1 MKSGRSGPNRRTFLA
16 GVAPLFVLNTQTAER
31 IGTGMIGIGNRGS
44 LLLTTALAEPR
55 AKVVALCDTKPDRL
69 DKAATA
75 AAADR
80 PATFSDYRR
89 LLERKDVGA
98 VFIATPCDLH
108 AEMTIAALQA
118 GKHVYCEKPL
128 ATTPEAVA
136 SVLRAARAAHTTL
149 MVGLQRH
156 SDPGLREVIAKIH
169 QGVAGK
175 IVFIQAQRHA
185 PEDFPASGSSADSIL
200 DAKRSGDAIVE
211 QAIHNLD
218 QCNWAARSYP
228 VRAAGFGG
236 SLLSPGQPPGR
247 TITDGYAVNFDYPNG
262 IKLSFTQIA
271 FHPREML
278 FGGEETFVFGS
289 DGSVALET
297 GMFYPRGSSSKP
309 VQLAARARVN
319 REAIHIGK
327 FYESISSGGKP
338 ETDVTA
344 GAIATLTA
352 ILGREAMYRQ
362 KVMSRKELGVDV

>member
-1 MKSGRSGPNRRTFLA
+1 MESGPFGQNRRIFLT
-16 GVAPLFVLNTQTAER
+16 GLGPLFALKAQTASPVR
-31 IGTGMIGIGNRGS
+31 TGMIGIGNRGS
-44 LLLTTALAEPR
+44 LLLTTVLAESR

-75 AAADR
+75 AAAVS
-80 PATFSDYRR
+80 PTTMSDYRR
-89 LLERKDVGA
+89 LLERKDVDA

-136 SVLRAARAAHTTL
+136 AVLRAARSAHTTF

-156 SDPGLREVIAKIH
+156 SDPGLEAVISKIH
-169 QGVAGK
+169 DGVAGEV
-175 IVFIQAQRHA
+175 VFIQAQRHA
-185 PEDFPASGSSADSIL
+185 PEDFPTTGSSADWIF
-200 DAKRSGDAIVE
+200 DAKRSGDVIVE

-218 QCNWAARSYP
+218 QCNWAAGSHP
-228 VRAAGFGG
+228 VRAGGFGG
-236 SLLSPGQPPGR
+236 ALLSPDRPPGR

-262 IKLSFTQIA
+262 VKLSFTQIT
-271 FHPREML
+271 FHPREMP
-278 FGGEETFVFGS
+278 FGGEQTFVFGS
-289 DGSVALET
+289 AGAVALET
-297 GMFYPRGSSSKP
+297 GMFFPRNSNRKP
-309 VQLAARARVN
+309 VQLNARVRAN

-327 FYESISSGGKP
+327 FYDCILKGRKP

-362 KVMSRKELGVDV
+362 KVMTWKELGVDV